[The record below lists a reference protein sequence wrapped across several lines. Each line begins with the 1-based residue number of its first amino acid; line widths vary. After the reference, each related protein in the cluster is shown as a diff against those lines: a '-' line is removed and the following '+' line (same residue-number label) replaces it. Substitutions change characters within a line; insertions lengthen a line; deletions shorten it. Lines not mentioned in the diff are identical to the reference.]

1 MPTEE
6 LVTADAWSER
16 ARTLKQEGWLF
27 IDLTAVDLVH
37 SGAREGT
44 DDVEERFLVV
54 LQFLNHQRKERLMIH
69 IPAPGEPPTV
79 PSITALYPGAAFFER
94 EAYDLFGIDFEGHEN
109 LSRIMMPDEW
119 EGHPLRKD
127 YGVGKVKVEFIEQPL
142 LQIQTPG
149 QSSSS
154 SEAGQEVDSLGQAT
168 GFDRAR
174 SGLRW
179 RPAAE
184 RDSGT

>member
-6 LVTADAWSER
+6 LVAAEGWLER
-16 ARTLKQEGWLF
+16 ARSLKEEGWAF

-37 SGAREGT
+37 SGAREAT
-44 DDVEERFLVV
+44 DETEERFLVV
-54 LQFLNHQRKERLMIH
+54 LQFLHHARKERLMVH
-69 IPAPGEPPTV
+69 IPAPGEEPKV
-79 PSITALYPGAAFFER
+79 PSITSLYPGAAFFER
-94 EAYDLFGIDFEGHEN
+94 EAYDLMGIGFDGHEG

-149 QSSSS
+149 QSSTPD
-154 SEAGQEVDSLGQAT
+154 EAGQEVDRLGQAA
-168 GFDRAR
+168 GFDRVR

-184 RDSGT
+184 RDRGA